1 MTTDTLNKVQ
11 TPEGINDTRKA
22 ELLSNPIEHIDI
34 TSFDARPIVDSMGK
48 MSFTSRDLSRATA
61 IYNQMI
67 EDPECSIILVVA
79 GSTSAG
85 GCMDLY
91 TQLVKSN
98 MVDAI
103 VATGATI
110 VDMDFF
116 EALGHKHYQALEIP
130 DDDTLRSL
138 YIDRIYDTYI
148 DEEQLQDCDFTIG
161 KIADSLEPRPYSS
174 RAFIREMG
182 RWLANGNAKKPGS
195 LVQTGFEHDVPIFCP
210 AFVDSS
216 AGFGLVKHQVDAMK
230 RGGHYMVLDAIAD
243 FRELTDIKIKAGT
256 TGLLMVGGGV
266 PKNFT
271 QDTVVCAE
279 ILGHEDVEVHKY
291 AVQITVADVRDGACS
306 SSTLQE
312 AASWGKVSTAL
323 EQMVFAEATS
333 VLPLLASA
341 AYHKGAWKNREK
353 RRFAKLFE

>member
-11 TPEGINDTRKA
+11 DAERINDTRKA
-22 ELLSNPIEHIDI
+22 ELLSTPIEHIDI
-34 TSFDARPIVDSMGK
+34 TSFDARPIIDAMGK
-48 MSFTSRDLSRATA
+48 MSFTSRDLSRATG
-61 IYNQMI
+61 IYNQML
-67 EDPECSIILVVA
+67 EDKDCSIILVVA

-91 TQLVKSN
+91 AELVRSN

-116 EALGHKHYQALEIP
+116 EALGHKHFQANEIP

-148 DEEQLQDCDFTIG
+148 DEESLQDCDFTIG
-161 KIADSLEPRPYSS
+161 KIADGLEPRPYSS
-174 RAFIREMG
+174 REFIKEMG
-182 RWLANGNAKKPGS
+182 KWLVANGKKDNS
-195 LVQTGFEHDVPIFCP
+195 LVKLAYEHDVPIFCP
-210 AFVDSS
+210 AFTDSS

-230 RGGHYMVLDAIAD
+230 AQRPYLTIDSIAD
-243 FRELTDIKIKAGT
+243 FRELTDIKIAAGT
-256 TGLLMVGGGV
+256 TGLLMIGGGV
-266 PKNFT
+266 PKNFA

-279 ILGHEDVEVHKY
+279 ILGHHDVEVHKY

-312 AASWGKVSTAL
+312 AASWGKVSTAM

-333 VLPLLASA
+333 VLPLLASDA
-341 AYHKGAWKNREK
+341 WHRGAWRNREK
-353 RRFAKLFE
+353 RRFAKLFD

>member
-1 MTTDTLNKVQ
+1 MDTDTLNKVQ
-11 TPEGINDTRKA
+11 DAERINDTRKA
-22 ELLSNPIEHIDI
+22 ELLSTPIEHIDI
-34 TSFDARPIVDSMGK
+34 TRFDARPIIDSMGK
-48 MSFTSRDLSRATA
+48 MSFTSRDLSRATK
-61 IYNQMI
+61 IYNTML
-67 EDPECSIILVVA
+67 EDPECSIILVIA

-91 TQLVKSN
+91 AELVKSN

-116 EALGHKHYQALEIP
+116 EALGHKHYQANEIP

-148 DEEQLQDCDFTIG
+148 DEQQLQDCDFTIG

-182 RWLANGNAKKPGS
+182 KWLSEGNAKKPRS
-195 LVQTGFEHDVPIFCP
+195 LVQLAYEHDVPIFCP

-256 TGLLMVGGGV
+256 TGLLMIGGGV
-266 PKNFT
+266 PKNFA

-279 ILGHEDVEVHKY
+279 ILGHDDVEVHKY

-312 AASWGKVSTAL
+312 AASWGKVSTAM

-333 VLPLLASA
+333 VLPLLASDA
-341 AYHKGAWKNREK
+341 WHRGAWRNREK
-353 RRFAKLFE
+353 RRFAKLFD